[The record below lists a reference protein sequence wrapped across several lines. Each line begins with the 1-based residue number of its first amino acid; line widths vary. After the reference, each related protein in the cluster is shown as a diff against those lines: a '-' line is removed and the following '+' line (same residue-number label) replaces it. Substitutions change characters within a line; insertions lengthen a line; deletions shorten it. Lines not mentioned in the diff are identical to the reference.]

1 QRLSVSHAFHSA
13 LMEPMLDAFRQVA
26 ETLEYAEPRIPV
38 VSNVTGTVAEPGRL
52 TTPAYWVDH
61 VRATVRFADGVRALA
76 AAGAD
81 AFLEIGPGGVL
92 AALAQQN
99 IDAAA
104 GAVVVP
110 ALRKDRDEESAL
122 LTALARLHVEGSRV
136 DWARVF
142 DGTGAR
148 RADLPTYAF
157 QRARYWPDTRRP
169 SEGAGS
175 ADPLDHA
182 FWTAVEGEDLTGL
195 ASDLDVDTDALG
207 VVLPALS
214 TWRRRRRDQ
223 ARVDSHRHQEAWKP
237 LSLPANAPV
246 PSGTWLAVVPSA
258 LAEDPWTS
266 TVLDAVGT
274 DVVRLTLGPEDTTGR
289 ETLAGRLRGLS
300 ADGSVLTG
308 VVSLLALADSSEAA
322 ALPGGPGAPAVANA
336 VLFQALLD
344 AGVAAP
350 LWCVTRGAVAV
361 AASEALTA
369 PVQAAVWG
377 IGRVAALEHP
387 AAWGGLVDLPA
398 ELDERTA
405 RRFAAVL
412 AGHDGEDQVA
422 VRASAV
428 FGRRLVPAP
437 DTAPDTGWEPRG
449 TVLVTGGTGGRGAH
463 LA

>member
-1 QRLSVSHAFHSA
+1 
-13 LMEPMLDAFRQVA
+13 
-26 ETLEYAEPRIPV
+26 T
-38 VSNVTGTVAEPGRL
+38 
-52 TTPAYWVDH
+52 
-61 VRATVRFADGVRALA
+61 
-76 AAGAD
+76 
-81 AFLEIGPGGVL
+81 
-92 AALAQQN
+92 
-99 IDAAA
+99 
-104 GAVVVP
+104 
-110 ALRKDRDEESAL
+110 
-122 LTALARLHVEGSRV
+122 
-136 DWARVF
+136 
-142 DGTGAR
+142 
-148 RADLPTYAF
+148 
-157 QRARYWPDTRRP
+157 RYWPDTRRP

-207 VVLPALS
+207 AVLPALS

-223 ARVDSHRHQEAWKP
+223 AMVDSHRHQEAWKP

-258 LAEDPWTS
+258 LAEDPWTCA
-266 TVLDAVGT
+266 VLDAVGT
-274 DVVRLTLGPEDTTGR
+274 DVVRLTLSPEDTAGR

-322 ALPGGPGAPAVANA
+322 ALPDGPGAPAVATA

-463 LA
+463 LARRLATAGAEHLVLLSRRGPEAPGADDLRAELEGLGARATLIACDATDREALAGVLADIAADVPLTAVVHAAGVVDDGVLDEFTPERYAAPRGGRRRG